1 MSCDLKLA
9 DLLQLSKVYAPEYNM
24 PELHDRVLV
33 FDVMQDGWETDG
45 ILANTEHN
53 GDSVNEDGSV
63 EDISAKTSNEP
74 QQEVKHEG
82 NSEGESSVAG
92 EANIETEKTSE
103 QDSGTSLNHEASDL
117 FATDENQLDQGSTIS
132 SQDLEVSKKGILR
145 QHKIFVHSSWLA
157 VQSKY
162 FRSLFYSGMKNIQL
176 IYLTLS
182 ACTLSLRSEDRSVP
196 ELFKSQI
203 RMLYVDCINMK

>member
-9 DLLQLSKVYAPEYNM
+9 DLLELSKVYAPEYNM

-45 ILANTEHN
+45 FLANTEHN
-53 GDSVNEDGSV
+53 DDSVNEDGSV

-74 QQEVKHEG
+74 QQEVRHEG
-82 NSEGESSVAG
+82 NSEGESSVAVEG
-92 EANIETEKTSE
+92 NIKTENTSGN
-103 QDSGTSLNHEASDL
+103 DSCTSLNNTASNL
-117 FATDENQLDQGSTIS
+117 IATDENQLDQGST
-132 SQDLEVSKKGILR
+132 QDSKNSKNGILR

-182 ACTLSLRSEDRSVP
+182 VCTQSLKSEDWSVP
-196 ELFKSQI
+196 VLFKSQI
-203 RMLYVDCINMK
+203 RMLYVDQINMK